1 MGNGASWKKHGVSV
15 VGCTVFQRGQVWRRS
30 SILTAQSNF
39 SQPHRNKTSPPGRPP
54 TPPPQELPPMFR
66 ILARRSATLSSRSI
80 TTSRTRL
87 AAPHPGIQEPTGLAF
102 GEKQIVGKAGRQW
115 ESWEH
120 GYWATCVLGL
130 LFGAVILPARPD
142 TSVKTWSVLEATAR
156 SGVEEPELG
165 KSYMTG
171 PGSYVKESVG
181 ATPEM
186 MEEWM
191 KHGTVMPWLS
201 LILSFESLFFFVK
214 NWKFVQRVG

>member
-1 MGNGASWKKHGVSV
+1 MSLEHGS
-15 VGCTVFQRGQVWRRS
+15 CCLFNSKQF
-30 SILTAQSNF
+30 SIT
-39 SQPHRNKTSPPGRPP
+39 HRNKPLPLSATHN
-54 TPPPQELPPMFR
+54 TPQELPPMFR

-186 MEEWM
+186 MEE
-191 KHGTVMPWLS
+191 
-201 LILSFESLFFFVK
+201 
-214 NWKFVQRVG
+214 

>member
-1 MGNGASWKKHGVSV
+1 
-15 VGCTVFQRGQVWRRS
+15 
-30 SILTAQSNF
+30 
-39 SQPHRNKTSPPGRPP
+39 
-54 TPPPQELPPMFR
+54 
-66 ILARRSATLSSRSI
+66 
-80 TTSRTRL
+80 
-87 AAPHPGIQEPTGLAF
+87 LAF

-186 MEEWM
+186 MEE
-191 KHGTVMPWLS
+191 
-201 LILSFESLFFFVK
+201 
-214 NWKFVQRVG
+214 